1 MVDGP
6 DVFVRVLDEQYKA
19 LREEVAGFLTVLRQ
33 FAGERG
39 HWLNTPA
46 DFESDFDRGLREAKQ
61 ELREIENEVPLALN
75 PATVHQYL
83 VELAASV
90 RRIKDLDRRSERER
104 MRPPLIGQTARPSPS
119 HRGLLHRNSQS
130 AEARYRSMSCGFA

>member
-1 MVDGP
+1 LLGLLTLQRESEGLAGDDAMTSSEERLK
-6 DVFVRVLDEQYKA
+6 VFVRVLDEQYKA
-19 LREEVAGFLTVLRQ
+19 LREEVAGLLTVLRQ
-33 FAGERG
+33 LAGERG

-83 VELAASV
+83 VELAESV
-90 RRIKDLDRRSERER
+90 RRIKELDRRSERGR
-104 MRPPLIGQTARPSPS
+104 MRR
-119 HRGLLHRNSQS
+119 R
-130 AEARYRSMSCGFA
+130 